1 MKVLGKIAL
10 WIALA
15 LIGINVAI
23 CCRTPEAEEKGK
35 AAIERNIKV
44 EYLQRAPR
52 GSGDSITDIRI

>member
-23 CCRTPEAEEKGK
+23 CCRTPK

-44 EYLQRAPR
+44 EYLQREPR